1 MRAALAAVVLAGGAV
16 ALSGCHAAAVSTRAA
31 PARTTSTTASPIAD
45 RQSTSTP
52 VTPAAAKVSSGTTR
66 ASVEQAPPF
75 TAPAADAAA
84 ALRAAVIYERAECTW
99 SWVQPQADY
108 TRRLQNLATRPY
120 ARVIAEQSDRYA
132 WAHAVVAQRQQVQC
146 TVGSAVVAGEA
157 PNRPGRVYVRVPFTA
172 QVTSTLGSFAT
183 GQDIKSWRLIHVS
196 ARWFVDGP
204 SQGG

>member
-1 MRAALAAVVLAGGAV
+1 MRAATAAVVLAGGAV

-31 PARTTSTTASPIAD
+31 VARPSTTASPTAD
-45 RQSTSTP
+45 RRTTSTP
-52 VTPAAAKVSSGTTR
+52 VTPAAASMSSGTTR
-66 ASVEQAPPF
+66 ASVKQAPPF
-75 TAPAADAAA
+75 TAPTADAAA

-99 SWVQPQADY
+99 SWTQPQADY
-108 TRRLQNLATRPY
+108 TRRLQHLATRPY
-120 ARVIAEQSDRYA
+120 ARVIAEQADRYA

-157 PNRPGRVYVRVPFTA
+157 PNRAGRVYVRVPFTA

-183 GQDIKSWRLIHVS
+183 GQDIKSWRLIRVS
-196 ARWFVDGP
+196 GRWLVDGP